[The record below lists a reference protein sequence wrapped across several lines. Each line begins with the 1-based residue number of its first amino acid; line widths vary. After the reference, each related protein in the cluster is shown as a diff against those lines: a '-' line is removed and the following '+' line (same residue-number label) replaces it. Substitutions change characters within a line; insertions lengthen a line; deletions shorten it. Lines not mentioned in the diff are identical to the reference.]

1 MTEPAAAALAQP
13 QLLRPTLQTCF
24 HIDFDWWE
32 RHGREYRVYLRSHL
46 CEQHQA
52 EFGPEAD
59 GDGRLL
65 DWVHPRTAQVSR
77 LDQLQYTLRS
87 HCARQ
92 SEYLTQR
99 TSMVDA
105 VFRVFIANGN
115 QPLTA
120 PELAARIG
128 RERQA
133 NTILRALAGRRVY
146 KGMRPFQPDAGI
158 EEK

>member
-1 MTEPAAAALAQP
+1 MTEPDAATLALP
-13 QLLRPTLQTCF
+13 SLLRPTQHTCF
-24 HIDFDWWE
+24 HIDFNWWK

-65 DWVHPRTAQVSR
+65 DWVHPRTAQVSC

-92 SEYLTQR
+92 PEYLTQR

-120 PELAARIG
+120 RELAARIG

>member
-1 MTEPAAAALAQP
+1 MTAPAASTLALP
-13 QLLRPTLQTCF
+13 PLLRPTLRTRF
-24 HIDFDWWE
+24 HIDFDWWK

-52 EFGPEAD
+52 EFGAEAD
-59 GDGRLL
+59 SDGRVL
-65 DWVHPRTAQVSR
+65 DWVHPCTAQVSR
-77 LDQLQYTLRS
+77 LDPLYYTLRS

-92 SEYLTQR
+92 PEYLTQR

-146 KGMRPFQPDAGI
+146 KGLRPLQPDAGI